1 MIDCQTLPFISIFFR
16 SILKTD
22 RSSEE
27 LWGAGSTFSEQEILT
42 QLYFNYYANLHL
54 VSVVW
59 GLVYLNVNYLLFIW
73 SVNNP
78 PLKLIALFALSSYYM
93 YCLQDS
99 FQLSLHCIVRA
110 TLHCNWLWDC
120 VLKSAKHLR
129 LHEIATSVILVCD
142 REKINIGAEMNLTCK
157 FTKVDDRRQWTYH
170 MWYLYIYCGS

>member
-1 MIDCQTLPFISIFFR
+1 MHIYHKNTYIHSIYCQTLPSISIFFR

-78 PLKLIALFALSSYYM
+78 LKLIALFALCSYYVLSARLLSVLTHHINIA
-93 YCLQDS
+93 LQLALRLTISDPQS
-99 FQLSLHCIVRA
+99 I
-110 TLHCNWLWDC
+110 WDC
-120 VLKSAKHLR
+120 I
-129 LHEIATSVILVCD
+129 EIATSVILGCY
-142 REKINIGAEMNLTCK
+142 REK
-157 FTKVDDRRQWTYH
+157 
-170 MWYLYIYCGS
+170 